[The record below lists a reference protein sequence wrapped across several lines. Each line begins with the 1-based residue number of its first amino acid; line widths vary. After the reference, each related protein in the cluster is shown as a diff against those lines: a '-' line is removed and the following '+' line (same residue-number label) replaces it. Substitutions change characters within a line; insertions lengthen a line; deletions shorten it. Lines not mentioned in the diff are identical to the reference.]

1 MVVFT
6 AQHLFPYSFRDVAI
20 GIWQKYPNEFSTHIT
35 SVDVL
40 DRSFLPN
47 GTLRTE
53 RLISIS
59 QHAPRWIMKVRSSFS
74 LPKTC
79 KVFAP
84 SFTFFPLA
92 LTQLTQLVGGAE
104 EQYVREVIF
113 YKPPSS
119 TDQSPMVLMGSVNLL
134 MSSFLICREQ
144 IRYQPFNPQTSS
156 FFQRADIEAQGSF
169 AIGESWGI
177 LGSRLETWARDRFSS
192 NAESGRLGFNNV
204 LATLHQNN
212 LEGRDNRGESNTS
225 PSPTKESKKKS
236 IPTEPPPASM
246 RLA

>member
-59 QHAPRWIMKVRSSFS
+59 QHAPRWIMK
-74 LPKTC
+74 
-79 KVFAP
+79 
-84 SFTFFPLA
+84 
-92 LTQLTQLVGGAE
+92 LVGGAE

>member
-1 MVVFT
+1 
-6 AQHLFPYSFRDVAI
+6 
-20 GIWQKYPNEFSTHIT
+20 
-35 SVDVL
+35 
-40 DRSFLPN
+40 
-47 GTLRTE
+47 
-53 RLISIS
+53 
-59 QHAPRWIMKVRSSFS
+59 MK
-74 LPKTC
+74 
-79 KVFAP
+79 
-84 SFTFFPLA
+84 
-92 LTQLTQLVGGAE
+92 LVGGAE

-119 TDQSPMVLMGSVNLL
+119 TDRSPMVLMGSVNLS

-156 FFQRADIEAQGSF
+156 FFQRADIEAQGTF

-212 LEGRDNRGESNTS
+212 LEGRDNRGESNNSTS
-225 PSPTKESKKKS
+225 STNESGKKSVKPSPHRFHENNNPSLHNHLQFDRLH
-236 IPTEPPPASM
+236 IPLFPLPPPSSVET
-246 RLA
+246 

>member
-6 AQHLFPYSFRDVAI
+6 AQHLFPYSFRDVAT
-20 GIWQKYPNEFSTHIT
+20 GIWQKYPNKFSTHIT

-40 DRSFLPN
+40 DRSFLPD

-59 QHAPRWIMKVRSSFS
+59 QRAPRWIMK
-74 LPKTC
+74 
-79 KVFAP
+79 
-84 SFTFFPLA
+84 
-92 LTQLTQLVGGAE
+92 LVGGAE

-119 TDQSPMVLMGSVNLL
+119 TDRSPMVLMGSVNLS

-156 FFQRADIEAQGSF
+156 FFQRADIEAQGTF

-212 LEGRDNRGESNTS
+212 LEGRDNRGESNNSTS
-225 PSPTKESKKKS
+225 STNESGKKS
-236 IPTEPPPASM
+236 AETLS
-246 RLA
+246 LHQT

>member
-6 AQHLFPYSFRDVAI
+6 AQHLFPYSFVTI

-59 QHAPRWIMKVRSSFS
+59 QHAPRWIMK
-74 LPKTC
+74 
-79 KVFAP
+79 
-84 SFTFFPLA
+84 
-92 LTQLTQLVGGAE
+92 LVGGAE

-212 LEGRDNRGESNTS
+212 LEGRDNQGESNTS